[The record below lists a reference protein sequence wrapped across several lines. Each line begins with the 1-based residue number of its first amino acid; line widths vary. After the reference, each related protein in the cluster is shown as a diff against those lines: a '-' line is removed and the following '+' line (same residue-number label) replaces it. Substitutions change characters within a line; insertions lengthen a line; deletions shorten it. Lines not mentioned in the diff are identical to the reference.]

1 MRKIPKRG
9 KMAEMGKWE
18 GAVRDNICCLGR
30 LLASREEMAAG
41 VIRNLC
47 DFRLQAAFHQPFLP
61 TSGHRDP
68 DFPETSEE
76 EEEDGEEEEE
86 GEKLGDNLELAG
98 SNPGCQRSDQNLITG
113 PTRSSPSSAEMT
125 LQLLRFSELISCDI
139 QKYFGQ
145 KTKDDDPDACNIYE
159 DCRPPGKSAR
169 ELYYADLM
177 QIVQSGDQED
187 EDTDVVGL
195 PKGLDCPARFI
206 SSRDRSQKLGPLV
219 ELFEYG
225 LCQYARQRVSD
236 SRRLRL
242 EKKYG
247 HITPMHKRK
256 LPQSFWKEPAP
267 SSLCLLNTSTPDF
280 SDLLANWT
288 SDVAQELHGVGGRE
302 LDRQALEMDQL
313 EEV

>member
-1 MRKIPKRG
+1 
-9 KMAEMGKWE
+9 
-18 GAVRDNICCLGR
+18 
-30 LLASREEMAAG
+30 MAAG

-47 DFRLQAAFHQPFLP
+47 DFRLQTPFHQPFLP
-61 TSGHRDP
+61 STGPRDP
-68 DFPETSEE
+68 DFPETSEDE
-76 EEEDGEEEEE
+76 EEEDGEQEED
-86 GEKLGDNLELAG
+86 GEKQMEDLELAG
-98 SNPGCQRSDQNLITG
+98 CSPGFQRSDQELG
-113 PTRSSPSSAEMT
+113 KGSTRPSPSSTEMT

-159 DCRPPGKSAR
+159 DSRPPGKSAR

-187 EDTDVVGL
+187 EDPDIVGL
-195 PKGLDCPARFI
+195 PRGFDCQTRFI

-288 SDVAQELHGVGGRE
+288 SDVAQELHSVGGRE
-302 LDRQALEMDQL
+302 LGRHALEMDHL
-313 EEV
+313 EEA